1 MSIQLT
7 AGEAIAKSPLNN
19 SKSKY
24 LYSFSKAVRFGDESK
39 QKAGGELYNISTWR
53 NNRSA
58 SFGYGGKYD
67 FTKENKDKCQNFYNI
82 AKDFDPTKNTGS
94 PRYTFGMGRSH
105 FEKVYYETNK
115 SIDLN
120 VPGPC
125 KYDYLKPFAQ
135 DSLKFSI
142 SFRHE
147 NKDFGSKSKF
157 PGPGEYKIV
166 GINEKGVF
174 PSSNF
179 KNTASIKLSSGNDK
193 RFDYSSTNSP
203 GPSKYEIKP
212 LIDGKGFHF
221 DSKFKS
227 SPSST
232 IVGRRPD
239 PTSKYT
245 CFKSKYKNH
254 LFILISSRTW
264 HI

>member
-1 MSIQLT
+1 MSIQIT
-7 AGEAIAKSPLNN
+7 AGDTIAKSPLNN

-24 LYSFSKAVRFGDESK
+24 LYSFSKAARFTDESK
-39 QKAGGELYNISTWR
+39 LKTGGDLYNISNWK
-53 NNRSA
+53 NDRST

-82 AKDFDPTKNTGS
+82 AKDFDPTKSTGS

-125 KYDYLKPFAQ
+125 KYNYLKPFAQ

-142 SFRHE
+142 SFRHDSD
-147 NKDFGSKSKF
+147 KLKSSSNY
-157 PGPGEYKIV
+157 PGPGQYKIV
-166 GINEKGVF
+166 GINEKGVY

-179 KNTASIKLSSGNDK
+179 KNTSSIKLSSGNEK
-193 RFDYSSTNSP
+193 RFDYSNNNSP
-203 GPSKYEIKP
+203 APNKYDIKP
-212 LIDGKGFHF
+212 LIDGKGNHF
-221 DSKFKS
+221 ISNYKS
-227 SPSST
+227 SPSTT

-245 CFKSKYKNH
+245 CFKSKKV
-254 LFILISSRTW
+254 IKI
-264 HI
+264 IV